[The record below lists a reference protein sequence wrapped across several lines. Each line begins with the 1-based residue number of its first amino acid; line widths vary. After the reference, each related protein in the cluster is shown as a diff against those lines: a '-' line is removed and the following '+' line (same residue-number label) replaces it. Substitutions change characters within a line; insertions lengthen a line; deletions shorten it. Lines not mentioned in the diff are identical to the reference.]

1 MAIPS
6 KDYILVVR
14 AIVSFSFVFILHT
27 LHCTTTMII
36 PTPDAYTAKIA
47 LFVVVVNF
55 FYQALPKVYSLQN
68 ERGATFSFESQKIL
82 KSKFICWRGKGDV

>member
-1 MAIPS
+1 MAIPN
-6 KDYILVVR
+6 KDYILVVW

-47 LFVVVVNF
+47 LFVVVKL
-55 FYQALPKVYSLQN
+55 FYAALPEVYSLPA
-68 ERGATFSFESQKIL
+68 EPCAMFFLRATVDFF
-82 KSKFICWRGKGDV
+82 

>member
-1 MAIPS
+1 MTIPN
-6 KDYILVVR
+6 KEYILVVQ

-47 LFVVVVNF
+47 VLVVFTLF
-55 FYQALPKVYSLQN
+55 YAALPEVYSLPA
-68 ERGATFSFESQKIL
+68 EPGAMFFLLAAVFFKEDTEE
-82 KSKFICWRGKGDV
+82 

>member
-1 MAIPS
+1 MAIPN

-36 PTPDAYTAKIA
+36 PTPDACTAKIA
-47 LFVVVVNF
+47 LFVVVIL
-55 FYQALPKVYSLQN
+55 FYAALPEVYSLPA
-68 ERGATFSFESQKIL
+68 EPGAMFFL
-82 KSKFICWRGKGDV
+82 RAAVGFFLRRY